1 MGFGGLGKTTLANAI
16 YRKLEGQFQCQ
27 AFVSVS
33 QKPNIRKILRNML
46 SQAGYMVLDQTN
58 MESWDEDQLIRTLR
72 RFLADKRYFIVID
85 DIWDATT
92 WSIIRCAL
100 PENMNGSR
108 VITTTRIVT
117 VATACCSNSY
127 DYLYKMKLLSDEES
141 RKLFFRRV
149 FGSEDGCPTYLED
162 VSAEIL
168 TRCGGLP
175 LAIISISSL
184 LASQPKMLKG
194 QWEDILNSLGS
205 NFEVHPTLDGMRKIL
220 NLSYTNL
227 PHYLKTCMLYLGI
240 YPEDYTI
247 NKNDLVRQWLAQGF
261 TSISHVRDPEAVAE
275 GYFNELVNRSIV
287 QPVDTDHNDEVLS
300 CKVHDMMLD
309 LIMHKCR
316 EENFITAVDD
326 LQALI
331 GLQGNVR
338 RLSLCLDGVI
348 DGTTLGTTQLSQV
361 RALARF
367 GISTYTPPL
376 SEFKHLRILTL
387 EFPTRLVTLDLT
399 GMCHLFLLRY
409 LKVVAAY
416 GEIVLPRKIQRLEQL
431 ETLELRTYEYSV
443 VQVPSDI
450 VHLRQLL
457 HLIVPIGISLPS
469 RIGSMKS
476 LRTLRGFDLGM
487 NSVENIRDL
496 GGLTNLKDLEI
507 CRVYRKQL
515 DETEAAKLMNI
526 LRFSLEKL
534 CNLRYLCMESYLPS
548 ACSDALGSLSASP
561 RLLRRLHLRGCMLSR
576 VPEWIHELHNLYD
589 LALGVKELLDDGV
602 GIIAQLH
609 SLIHL
614 HLYIFGT
621 PKERV
626 TICEQDS
633 LLSSISK
640 SPAVG
645 HHTWRS
651 RQGQC
656 PSSRGSRSDSMRADG
671 SNTVLLLSAS
681 STCQASRKSPYALG
695 DMAPRNRVQELRSLC
710 LGMPLAYTRIV
721 LELTSSVTRT

>member
-1 MGFGGLGKTTLANAI
+1 
-16 YRKLEGQFQCQ
+16 
-27 AFVSVS
+27 
-33 QKPNIRKILRNML
+33 
-46 SQAGYMVLDQTN
+46 
-58 MESWDEDQLIRTLR
+58 
-72 RFLADKRYFIVID
+72 
-85 DIWDATT
+85 
-92 WSIIRCAL
+92 
-100 PENMNGSR
+100 
-108 VITTTRIVT
+108 
-117 VATACCSNSY
+117 
-127 DYLYKMKLLSDEES
+127 MKLLSNEES

-149 FGSEDGCPTYLED
+149 FGSEDGCPMYLED

-168 TRCGGLP
+168 KRCGGLP

-205 NFEVHPTLDGMRKIL
+205 NLEVHPTLDGMRKIL

-261 TSISHVRDPEAVAE
+261 VSISHVRDPEAVAE

-316 EENFITAVDD
+316 EENFITAIDD
-326 LQALI
+326 LQAMI

-338 RLSLCLDGVI
+338 RLSLYLDGVI
-348 DGTTLGTTQLSQV
+348 DGTIPGSTRLSQV
-361 RALARF
+361 RALATF

-376 SEFKHLRILTL
+376 SEFKHLRVLTL

-399 GMCHLFLLRY
+399 GMCHLFQLRY

-416 GEIVLPRKIQRLEQL
+416 GEIVLPRKIRRLEQL
-431 ETLELRTYEYSV
+431 ETLELRTYECSM

-450 VHLRQLL
+450 VHLRRLL

-487 NSVENIRDL
+487 NSVDNVRDL
-496 GGLTNLKDLEI
+496 GDLTNLKDLEI

-515 DETEAAKLMNI
+515 DEAEATKLMNI
-526 LRFSLEKL
+526 LRISLEKL

-561 RLLRRLHLRGCMLSR
+561 CPLRRLHLRGCMLSR
-576 VPEWIHELHNLYD
+576 VPKWIQELHNLYD
-589 LALGVKELLDDGV
+589 LALGVKEVLDDDV

-609 SLIHL
+609 SLIRL
-614 HLYIFGT
+614 DLYIFGT

-626 TICEQDS
+626 TICGTGFLALKHFEVTCRWTSYLTFEVGAMPKLQRLEVGFNARGWEQHGAAFGGVEH
-633 LLSSISK
+633 LSGLKEVLVRIGGYGAEESSARAAQSALRNAIGLHPS
-640 SPAVG
+640 
-645 HHTWRS
+645 
-651 RQGQC
+651 C
-656 PSSRGSRSDSMRADG
+656 PTANIKCDESMRFSFD
-671 SNTVLLLSAS
+671 
-681 STCQASRKSPYALG
+681 
-695 DMAPRNRVQELRSLC
+695 D
-710 LGMPLAYTRIV
+710 
-721 LELTSSVTRT
+721 